1 MRTYTTN
8 RLLLWAGGLILAL
21 AGNAWSQNEIRI
33 GLLYPMSG
41 VYAGPAKQG
50 IEGATLA
57 FEEAGNQIGGRKIV
71 MVVEDDEA
79 KPDVA
84 LAKAK
89 KLVENERVN
98 LLMGVI
104 WSPNAMALRPYVHE
118 RKVPLVLSEAA
129 VRPITQEAA
138 SPYIFRTSFASGQM
152 THPFGNY
159 ACSKLGYRKVLV
171 IAFDSVFGRE
181 QGDFFEAGCK
191 QAGGAVV
198 EKVYAPVDTADFA
211 PYFARIR
218 QANPDAVWALWSGAA
233 ALRFVKQ
240 YADFGLKQK
249 YPLLGFGP
257 LTDEFILKA
266 AGPAAQGAVSY
277 YNYSPAIDT
286 PENKRFV
293 AAYRK
298 RFGAEPG
305 VFSHGGYLAARAII
319 ESAKAVNGDLSDIG
333 RFLAALKAV
342 QFEAPNGRFRFD
354 AHQNAVLNLYIRKVQ
369 PGAGGHLVN
378 MPIDVLRGVEQYWP
392 KGKPAAK

>member
-1 MRTYTTN
+1 MKTL
-8 RLLLWAGGLILAL
+8 RLGVIAGLAAFAGVAWAQ
-21 AGNAWSQNEIRI
+21 SEIRV
-33 GLLYPMSG
+33 GLLYPTSG

-57 FEEAGNQIGGRKIV
+57 FEEAGNQVAGRKLV
-71 MVVEDDEA
+71 LVVEDDEA

-89 KLVENERVN
+89 KLVESDKVQV
-98 LLMGVI
+98 LMGVI

-129 VRPITQEAA
+129 VRPITQEAG

-152 THPFGNY
+152 TVPFGTY
-159 ACSKLGYRKVLV
+159 ACSKLGYKKIVA

-181 QGDFFEAGCK
+181 QGDFLETGCK

-198 EKVYAPVDTADFA
+198 EKIYAPVETADFA
-211 PYFARIR
+211 PYFARIQ

-233 ALRFVKQ
+233 ALRFVQQ
-240 YADFGLKQK
+240 YNDFGMKQK

-266 AGPAAQGAVSY
+266 SGKAADGAISY
-277 YNYSPAIDT
+277 YNYSPAIDSA
-286 PENKRFV
+286 ENKRFV
-293 AAYRK
+293 EAYRK
-298 RFGAEPG
+298 RFGSEPG
-305 VFSHGGYLAARAII
+305 VFSSGGYLAARAIV
-319 ESAKAVNGDLSDIG
+319 EAAKAVKGDLSDSG
-333 RFLAALKAV
+333 KFVAALKEV
-342 QFEAPNGRFRFD
+342 QFDAPSGKFRFD

-369 PGAGGHLVN
+369 PGAGGQLANV
-378 MPIDVLRGVEQYWP
+378 PIDVLSGVEQYWP